1 MLMPSLILTA
11 MLGPAAPDSNEKAWS
26 YVPAAHNAQ
35 SITGLVLSGPPT
47 ESIVTLVGTVNAA
60 AVSATVPRDVFAF
73 GIPSLPEGRVAPSP
87 TRESTTRT
95 VPAEARWP
103 DAQGRI
109 VTGPSKQG
117 SPPKIAGIRN
127 PWEIRIYPKVVGG
140 DTVFQCGGII
150 TGGDGGS
157 VAILNG
163 RIVRRGDSLGEFSV
177 ASVVAS
183 GVMLERN
190 GSYFVIPLG
199 RRTTVSTA
207 DG

>member
-87 TRESTTRT
+87 TRESTDRKSTR
-95 VPAEARWP
+95 
-103 DAQGRI
+103 
-109 VTGPSKQG
+109 
-117 SPPKIAGIRN
+117 
-127 PWEIRIYPKVVGG
+127 
-140 DTVFQCGGII
+140 
-150 TGGDGGS
+150 
-157 VAILNG
+157 LNSSH
-163 RIVRRGDSLGEFSV
+163 RCIS
-177 ASVVAS
+177 
-183 GVMLERN
+183 
-190 GSYFVIPLG
+190 
-199 RRTTVSTA
+199 
-207 DG
+207 